1 MKPPWDLEYKEI
13 QFGRVWKGHWGTF
26 REVNLGWGG
35 RYQDYTAQV
44 SVKEENVKKVN
55 RPLGGKEERSR
66 E

>member
-44 SVKEENVKKVN
+44 SVKEENVKK
-55 RPLGGKEERSR
+55 
-66 E
+66 